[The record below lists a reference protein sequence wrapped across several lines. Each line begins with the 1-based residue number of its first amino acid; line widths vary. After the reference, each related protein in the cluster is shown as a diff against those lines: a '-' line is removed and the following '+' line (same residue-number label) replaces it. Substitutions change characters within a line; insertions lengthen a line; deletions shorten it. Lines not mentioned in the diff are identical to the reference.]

1 MYKFVWYNKGFPRGH
16 LHKYEAVK
24 RGRASQRFY
33 LRLPNTPAKSSGGL
47 YPSWS
52 APLSLLRL
60 SLSAPIFAPFLPFP
74 TFAHV
79 RRKVGR
85 RKAASKL
92 VQITVRWSLVLLD
105 VSRKKKR
112 EIQNFFLPSSSFEF
126 VPEISE
132 SWKNFLDVQAFRWSL
147 FKEISFNRGISS
159 HFNMKF

>member
-1 MYKFVWYNKGFPRGH
+1 MDG
-16 LHKYEAVK
+16 
-24 RGRASQRFY
+24 
-33 LRLPNTPAKSSGGL
+33 PARDSICV
-47 YPSWS
+47 YPTRPPSPP
-52 APLSLLRL
+52 ADFIRVDLRL
-60 SLSAPIFAPFLPFP
+60 SLSSASRYPLLSSPPFFLSLRSR
-74 TFAHV
+74 TYDEKLDDE
-79 RRKVGR
+79 RRHLNWFR
-85 RKAASKL
+85 S
-92 VQITVRWSLVLLD
+92 TVRWSLVLLD